1 MVIDATTG
9 IRALTG
15 TSLAGLL
22 FAVGLRLSPGDL
34 RAALRRGRL
43 AWMLPL
49 NFVIVPALVLGLV
62 RLFQIPAPIAVGMI
76 LLGAAPFAPV
86 VPVFARLARADL
98 ALAACL
104 TVIFPLLSVFLTP
117 TICELS
123 LRAVPGTGALQ
134 FQALTIFLVLLGTIS
149 LPLAVGVAVNFY
161 RPALGRR
168 LLRPVEIISEAL
180 GAVSLAFV
188 AAVEFRTILQTGWK
202 PLLAMALGSEL
213 TLLLGYAA
221 GGPSVAARRVAALG
235 TSNRNMALAILVAIG
250 SYPNTPVVAA
260 VVANGLLLIFLGLLH
275 VACWR
280 LWDRRA
286 KAV

>member
-9 IRALTG
+9 IRALTS

-34 RAALRRGRL
+34 LTALRRGRL

-49 NFVIVPALVLGLV
+49 NFLVVPALVLGLV
-62 RLFQIPAPIAVGMI
+62 RFFQIPAPIAIGMI

-104 TVIFPLLSVFLTP
+104 TVVFPLLSVFLTP
-117 TICELS
+117 TICEFS
-123 LRAVPGTGALQ
+123 LRAVPGTNALQ
-134 FQALTIFLVLLGTIS
+134 FHALTIFLVLLGTIS

-168 LLRPVEIISEAL
+168 LLRPVEIVSEAL

-213 TLLLGYAA
+213 TLLLGYAV
-221 GGPSVAARRVAALG
+221 GGTAVAARRVAALG

-260 VVANGLLLIFLGLLH
+260 VVANGLLLIFFGLLH
-275 VACWR
+275 VGFWR
-280 LWDRRA
+280 LWDRRNR
-286 KAV
+286 AV